1 MSLSVAVIDALVA
14 AGATVEQLAA
24 AVKADMAEAE
34 ERLAQK
40 RANDA
45 ERQRRSRASRGVT
58 VTPRDDALVTAGA
71 PLDKKAP
78 QTPKELIPPTPTN
91 DADASSVPPAGVD
104 PPVLLA
110 WMEIRPTARPIR
122 KNRKR
127 SIGSRLKARLGAACD
142 RRPAARAAGRWSRDG
157 RPVPTSSSAK
167 FRDTG

>member
-78 QTPKELIPPTPTN
+78 SPPKN
-91 DADASSVPPAGVD
+91 
-104 PPVLLA
+104 
-110 WMEIRPTARPIR
+110 
-122 KNRKR
+122 
-127 SIGSRLKARLGAACD
+127 
-142 RRPAARAAGRWSRDG
+142 
-157 RPVPTSSSAK
+157 
-167 FRDTG
+167 